1 MGKSG
6 KKVHAIFSYTI
17 CNFSE
22 ILKLFPN
29 KKLQSKRKK
38 EALLALQSVRL
49 VVTTPDSA
57 FTGGWGARRRL
68 FSVKVASA
76 SLKP

>member
-6 KKVHAIFSYTI
+6 EKVHAIFSYTI

-38 EALLALQSVRL
+38 EALLALQSLGL

-57 FTGGWGARRRL
+57 LTGGGEHGD
-68 FSVKVASA
+68 ASFQ
-76 SLKP
+76 LKWLQPL